1 MSEIL
6 NDNSPAMSIQTDK
19 FTILYSKKDKDC
31 QIIQKYNTE
40 TAKITLFNNDGKFFV
55 TLVTEQGS
63 CLIRLKESPYA
74 EEDEVYFVVDA
85 CENVC
90 PTHSVDACE
99 NVCPTHSVEDET
111 QSKVLNTAFGSDNY
125 DEGMCKILESSEC
138 LIKYEGDSLNKFNV
152 QSVECDI
159 IQHVGLSR
167 LVIRVQTQEDMC
179 IVLVKKLECNYKN
192 KPIFQFLEKFDMKI

>member
-1 MSEIL
+1 MSKIL

-19 FTILYSKKDKDC
+19 FTILYSEKDKDC

-85 CENVC
+85 CESVY
-90 PTHSVDACE
+90 PTH
-99 NVCPTHSVEDET
+99 PVEDET

-152 QSVECDI
+152 QSVKCDI
-159 IQHVGLSR
+159 LQHVGFNQ
-167 LVIRVQTQEDMC
+167 LVVRVKTQEDMC
-179 IVLVKKLECNYKN
+179 IVLVKKLECNHKN
-192 KPIFQFLEKFDMKI
+192 KPTFQFLEKFDVISKEVKEGLTHI